1 MLAEGGING
10 EQSGGQTA
18 LQSHWQDTM
27 KAGSGLSDPNAVRNL
42 VRGAS
47 EIICGLMDL
56 GTPFQMTEE
65 GPALRKLGGHTRP
78 RTVYAGNSTGKAIL
92 TALADAVRRQEA
104 AGLVTRMDNHRFR
117 KLILQEERCLG
128 CFVQDCYTGATLRLY
143 GPVLLASG
151 GMSGLLP
158 GHATG
163 TVKNDGSVTAAVF
176 RYDGHAVNLW

>member
-1 MLAEGGING
+1 MSWRKSGETENEKKAYHHRRRSGGTVCGIYGGRSRLSLYSGFPAALRKITVGAGRING

-18 LQSHWQDTM
+18 LQSHWKDTM

-128 CFVQDCYTGATLRLY
+128 CFV
-143 GPVLLASG
+143 
-151 GMSGLLP
+151 
-158 GHATG
+158 
-163 TVKNDGSVTAAVF
+163 
-176 RYDGHAVNLW
+176 